1 MYIYHDHL
9 SGLIGELQAKLEEA
23 KIEITK
29 RSEAYAEKQ
38 RELISSK
45 LLGSMDEASLG
56 EIRDNTWLHKQVR
69 DSTVSSPGS
78 TQ

>member
-1 MYIYHDHL
+1 MFV
-9 SGLIGELQAKLEEA
+9 GELQAKLEEA

-56 EIRDNTWLHKQVR
+56 EMRDNTWLHKQVQ
-69 DSTVSSPGS
+69 SHLQTPPLIAV
-78 TQ
+78 

>member
-1 MYIYHDHL
+1 MAD
-9 SGLIGELQAKLEEA
+9 ELEAKLKMA

-29 RSEAYAEKQ
+29 RSEAYAQKQ

-56 EIRDNTWLHKQVR
+56 EINDNAWLHKQVIPWSR
-69 DSTVSSPGS
+69 PWLLLANYF
-78 TQ
+78 